1 MNIDQAN
8 AAFGLTSN
16 EGKSDA
22 AALANTYED
31 FLTLLT
37 TQLQHQDPLSPT
49 DSTEF
54 TNQLVSFTGVEQSIA
69 TNDNLKA
76 LIDLQSINQQNDES
90 TTLIN
95 YLGHTVGANTTIGK
109 YESGDANWNLDFSVA
124 ADTVNYEIYNASGAL
139 VYSMTDVDGVSR
151 GAQTFSWDGKYNS
164 GADATEDDLYFLVV
178 DATTD
183 GGSTVNVDYKFEG
196 LAERVETMN
205 GAPVLMVNNMPIAL
219 SEIISVQLSETT
231 NTGN

>member
-1 MNIDQAN
+1 MDIN
-8 AAFGLTSN
+8 AINASFGLQSSAGQS
-16 EGKSDA
+16 EDA

-37 TQLQHQDPLSPT
+37 TQLQHQDPLAPT

-76 LIDLQSINQQNDES
+76 LIDLQSVNQQNDES

-109 YESGDANWNLDFSVA
+109 FTDGSASWDLDYSVA
-124 ADTVNYEIYNASGAL
+124 ADTINYEIYDASGNL
-139 VYSMTDVDGVSR
+139 VYSVTDADGVGR
-151 GAQTFSWDGKYNS
+151 GEQTFEWNGKYNS

-178 DATTD
+178 NATTD

-205 GAPVLMVNNMPIAL
+205 GAPVLMVNDMPIAL
-219 SEIISVQLSETT
+219 SEIISVELSETT
-231 NTGN
+231 NT